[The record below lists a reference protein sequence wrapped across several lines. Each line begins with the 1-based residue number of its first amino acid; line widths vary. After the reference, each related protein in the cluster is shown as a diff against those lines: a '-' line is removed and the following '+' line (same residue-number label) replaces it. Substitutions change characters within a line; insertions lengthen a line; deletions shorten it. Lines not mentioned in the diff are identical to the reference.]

1 MLKKKK
7 KVSNHDLKKRVCIG
21 KIAGAHG
28 VKGLVKIKPF
38 CDDIT
43 LLNGK
48 LFTDETTDKICEIE
62 IKSNAGK
69 HLLAKVMGITSR
81 EEAEKCKDMLYIT
94 RETLPETDDN
104 NEFYV
109 VDLIGLAVY
118 ENKEEIGIIA
128 TVENFGAGDLM
139 EVKPQSGTAY
149 YIPFQDDYIE
159 NIDLENKV
167 ITLQNIEHFKGE

>member
-1 MLKKKK
+1 
-7 KVSNHDLKKRVCIG
+7 
-21 KIAGAHG
+21 
-28 VKGLVKIKPF
+28 
-38 CDDIT
+38 
-43 LLNGK
+43 
-48 LFTDETTDKICEIE
+48 
-62 IKSNAGK
+62 
-69 HLLAKVMGITSR
+69 MGITSR
-81 EEAEKCKDMLYIT
+81 EEAEKCKNMLYIT

-118 ENKEEIGIIA
+118 ENKEKIGIIA

-139 EVKPQSGTAY
+139 EIKPQSGTAY